1 MCTSTNT
8 HPPTISCELVCGWVG
23 VSEHRHTLSFCLA
36 YIHTRT
42 QAHPHTSSHT
52 LTICLFSTH
61 FGFLFSLSAIF
72 PPFSRFLVDFSLF
85 SFQKKLIDLKWNLSR
100 SSISFQSFFLARSNR
115 IPVSSLSK
123 KETMAASVVAA
134 SCAAVS
140 CCNGFMKR
148 LFIPSL
154 CLL

>member
-1 MCTSTNT
+1 MCRSTNT
-8 HPPTISCELVCGWVG
+8 HPPTISCELDCGWVG

-36 YIHTRT
+36 YIHTR
-42 QAHPHTSSHT
+42 AHAHTHTSSHT

-123 KETMAASVVAA
+123 KRNNGGFR
-134 SCAAVS
+134 
-140 CCNGFMKR
+140 CCSFMC
-148 LFIPSL
+148 SG
-154 CLL
+154 